1 MKMKHNKKRNS
12 AFIYEV
18 TIRELAKAIHEGD
31 VRKKKAII
39 KLIREAFNSNTLLGK
54 DLDLYKSILETRGVD
69 KYTAEKI
76 MFQSRVQKGSI
87 DHKRLFAEQSEL
99 IETLNRE
106 ISPEVFSNFVPNYKD
121 LATIF
126 QIFHP
131 KTKTKNRVL
140 FEGYMIDKMLLS
152 EKERQ
157 PDMKPIDNLTYK
169 TFVSKFNE
177 KYSEAL
183 LQEQKSLLS
192 KFIGSFSDNSIELK
206 IYLNEEIPRLL
217 QSVLKSKKMSEIK
230 ADEEMSLKTDKVIDI
245 LKETTERKI
254 DKALVYDILK
264 IQNLVKEIERC
275 P

>member
-18 TIRELAKAIHEGD
+18 TIRELAKAIQEGD
-31 VRKKKAII
+31 VKKKKAII

>member
-31 VRKKKAII
+31 VKKKKAII